1 MLLTEISPQFH
12 GTSWY
17 PGRLRSRLPSRLFEG
32 SIFRADIDIFQTDSY
47 RTDDIF
53 PTQQAR
59 LTWRIV
65 PCLCTGSMMYYRNV
79 NLYTMCTVANYT
91 DTMQCQYLSIPYP
104 IAGIM
109 YWDCSMDSF
118 TL

>member
-17 PGRLRSRLPSRLFEG
+17 PGRLWSRLPSRLFDG
-32 SIFRADIDIFQTDSY
+32 SISRADIDIFQTDSY

-59 LTWRIV
+59 LAA
-65 PCLCTGSMMYYRNV
+65 SD
-79 NLYTMCTVANYT
+79 VAH
-91 DTMQCQYLSIPYP
+91 CSLFV
-104 IAGIM
+104 
-109 YWDCSMDSF
+109 YWEYDV
-118 TL
+118 L